1 MPRISYRI
9 LRSAT
14 LAAALLALTPPAPAC
29 PSGGGE
35 VVRPHVARA
44 HRDGAADAPAALAI
58 PPIWSFPRT
67 VEGISDY
74 NSDCRPTI
82 TADGTLALFEST
94 PNTGPPYDPVN
105 HTSGKF
111 YIYETE
117 WDGAEWTDL
126 HALDPT
132 KFTGHNHPCVSADG
146 TRLFTTRG
154 GRIFVADRDGSEW
167 DTPTELFGEIN
178 DLPFGKANG
187 ASSLTPDLSEIYFAS
202 NRTGGLGGGYDIWVC
217 RLSGDYTDSLTHL
230 GAGPN
235 STGSEVR
242 PAISPSGRYLLFSDF
257 AGSRPSLDYGETDL
271 YISELVGG
279 TWSTPEPVPA
289 PVNNYKPACSAAWA
303 SETEVLIS
311 SGVCEG
317 GKGAE
322 DIWSISIGTAGAGE
336 GRIPSLAG
344 SKRMARL
351 RRLVGRRSATA
362 AAASDAAIRPPGR
375 WERIA
380 NLPGARIVEDL
391 YETSGGVL
399 LASTSDEG
407 FVFRSFDGGYT
418 WNRRPVSP
426 TVMRVYSFLERSD
439 GRMLVGTY
447 PNGTLF
453 ESTNAGFSWTAL
465 GALPSWVTAVRSIE
479 ELDSGDLLVGVAPET
494 LATDFF
500 EKSTG
505 RIFKSTDDGANWS
518 ALAPLDLVASAVTA
532 IHERDDGTIWVGSRT
547 YGGGLHYTT
556 DGGAS
561 WAMSMPDYP
570 EPPTLATVIHFMR
583 DSAGGLWG
591 MGWAHGETGAFV
603 MRNSGGVDWELP
615 HAFER
620 GEHHDDFVYDLAEN
634 DHGWL
639 FAGTQPSGGSPGW
652 ISIDGGDTWNP
663 TTSMPGANE
672 MTALIALDDGRV
684 LGGTTGDGAIW
695 EWRRTVLEAAR

>member
-1 MPRISYRI
+1 MPRIDRRP
-9 LRSAT
+9 L
-14 LAAALLALTPPAPAC
+14 LAAALLVLTPPALPC
-29 PSGGGE
+29 PSGSSQ
-35 VVRPHVARA
+35 VVRPLVTRA
-44 HRDGAADAPAALAI
+44 LREGVPDAPAALAI
-58 PPIWSFPRT
+58 PPLWSFPRT

-94 PNTGPPYDPVN
+94 PNTGPAYDPVN
-105 HTSGKF
+105 HTTDRF

-117 WDGAEWTDL
+117 WDGAEWTNL
-126 HALDPT
+126 HALDPL
-132 KFTGHNHPCVSADG
+132 KFTGHNHPCVAADG
-146 TRLFTTRG
+146 TRLFTTQG
-154 GRIFVADRDGSEW
+154 GKIHVADRIGSEW
-167 DTPTELFGEIN
+167 TTPVELFGEIN
-178 DLPFGKANG
+178 NLPLGKANG

-202 NRTGGLGGGYDIWVC
+202 NRPGGLGGGYDIWVC
-217 RLSGDYTDSLTHL
+217 RLSGDFADSLTNL

-271 YISELVGG
+271 YISERVAG
-279 TWSTPEPVPA
+279 TWSIPEPVPA
-289 PVNNYKPACSAAWA
+289 PVNNYKPACSAAWV
-303 SETEVLIS
+303 SETEVLIA

-322 DIWSISIGTAGAGE
+322 DIWSTTIGTAAGAE
-336 GRIPSLAG
+336 RTPSLAG
-344 SKRMARL
+344 DTRLARL
-351 RRLVGRRSATA
+351 RRLVGRRSAV
-362 AAASDAAIRPPGR
+362 SDAAITPPGR

-426 TVMRVYSFLERSD
+426 TVMRVYSFLERAD
-439 GRMLVGTY
+439 GRLLVGTY

-453 ESTNAGFSWTAL
+453 QSTNAGFSWSAL

-494 LATDFF
+494 LATSFF

-505 RIFKSTDDGANWS
+505 RIFKSTDEGATWS
-518 ALAPLDLVASAVTA
+518 ALAPLAMVASAVTA
-532 IHERDDGTIWVGSRT
+532 LHEEDDGTIWAGSRT
-547 YGGGLHYTT
+547 YGGGVHYST
-556 DGGAS
+556 DGGSS
-561 WAMSMPDYP
+561 WAISMPDYP
-570 EPPTLATVIHFMR
+570 EAPTLATVIHFMR
-583 DSAGGLWG
+583 DSAGLLWG
-591 MGWAHGETGAFV
+591 MGWAHGETGGFV
-603 MRNSGGVDWELP
+603 MSNSGGVDWELQHP
-615 HAFER
+615 FQR
-620 GEHHDDFVYDLAEN
+620 GEHADNFAYDLAEN
-634 DHGWL
+634 DAGWL
-639 FAGTQPSGGSPGW
+639 FAGTQPSGGSPAW
-652 ISIDGGDTWNP
+652 ISTDAGDTWDP
-663 TTSMPGANE
+663 TSAMPGANE

-695 EWRRTVLEAAR
+695 EWRRSVAEGAR